1 MKKVVLTLLVI
12 LAVLAFSSCQ
22 LEIVFNEIAGTW
34 LFSDSSTLFLM
45 YDENYPDEIIFD
57 IDFNSENGTD
67 TVDYHCFGDGT
78 ISSNT
83 ITGTYGYNTLSYET
97 GEDNAITL
105 TLTLSRDGKLTV
117 SAQGEG
123 PLNGKTFS
131 DGVLQAIQ
139 E

>member
-22 LEIVFNEIAGTW
+22 LEIVLSEISGTW
-34 LFSDSSTLFLM
+34 LFSDSSTLYLP
-45 YDENYPDEIIFD
+45 YDENNPDDIIFD
-57 IDFNSENGTD
+57 IGFGNDADTD
-67 TVDYHCFGDGT
+67 TIGYWCWGHGT

-83 ITGTYGYNTLSYET
+83 ITGTYDYNGPGDET
-97 GEDNAITL
+97 GEDKEITL

-123 PLNGKTFS
+123 PLNGKTFN
-131 DGVLQAIQ
+131 DGVLQAN
-139 E
+139 

>member
-57 IDFNSENGTD
+57 IGLGYDADAD
-67 TVDYHCFGDGT
+67 TYGYWCYGDGT

-83 ITGTYGYNTLSYET
+83 ITGTYDYNGPGDVSGL
-97 GEDNAITL
+97 DKAITL